1 MHNVYQHGLCNIMA
15 ASAGNSSEPLFNK
28 RDVRLITPCIIPG
41 TDSDNMSTYVQGLED
56 INEEGKWFEQL
67 SAEPL
72 YRRGWVLQERLLSTR
87 SAIFTRQNVYFQC
100 PHDIT
105 RQVHP
110 DNNSADLYFEFS
122 DPRMIPSK
130 FTPETCFETWRLI
143 INAYAKTNLSFATDT
158 FYALGGLAERVRQ
171 LSGSKYLHG
180 LWEADLAKCLAW
192 WDETHERR
200 PGIEAPSW
208 SWACVRK
215 PQYFDFTQTE
225 AIPRTWGTMTD
236 GILGLQGPMFSIST
250 ESPASNFDPDMVQ
263 KEIMR
268 RVEGVADRCDSVAQF
283 DGPET
288 EREDKPVPGDLLCV
302 LLTRS
307 HCRPE
312 YMGILL
318 APVSVSD
325 TTAPYRR
332 VGFFRLD
339 LSYNGTPSHVDT
351 NVGWAPEIKKRGREF
366 LDECYERLLET
377 LKTQPKDAH
386 GLPCD
391 GATDEQTIFLV

>member
-15 ASAGNSSEPLFNK
+15 ASAGHSGEPLFSR

-41 TDSDNMSTYVQGLED
+41 AESDNMSTYVQGLEE
-56 INEEGKWFEQL
+56 INEEGQWFEQL

-87 SAIFTRQNVYFQC
+87 SAIFTRQNVYLQC
-100 PHDIT
+100 PYGIT
-105 RQVHP
+105 REVHP
-110 DNNSADLYFEFS
+110 DNNSVDLSFGFS

-158 FYALGGLAERVRQ
+158 FYALAGLAERV
-171 LSGSKYLHG
+171 
-180 LWEADLAKCLAW
+180 DLAKCLAW

-200 PGIEAPSW
+200 PGLEAPSW

-215 PQYFDFTQTE
+215 PQYFDFTQSE

-250 ESPASNFDPDMVQ
+250 GSPASHLDTDM
-263 KEIMR
+263 EIMR
-268 RVEGVADRCDSVAQF
+268 RVEGVADRCDTVAQF
-283 DGPET
+283 DGPEI
-288 EREDKPVPGDLLCV
+288 EREEKPVTGDLLCV

-325 TTAPYRR
+325 ITAPYRR

-339 LSYNGTPSHVDT
+339 LSYNGTPSHVET
-351 NVGWAPEIKKRGREF
+351 NVGWAPEITKRGREF
-366 LDECYERLLET
+366 LDECYQRLLET
-377 LKTQPKDAH
+377 LKAQPKGAR
-386 GLPCD
+386 GLACD